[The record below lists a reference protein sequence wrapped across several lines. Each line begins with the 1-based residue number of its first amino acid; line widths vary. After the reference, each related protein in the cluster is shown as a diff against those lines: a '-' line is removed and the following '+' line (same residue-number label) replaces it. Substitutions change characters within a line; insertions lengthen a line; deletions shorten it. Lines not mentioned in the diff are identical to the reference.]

1 MAEAGTTPGGKHV
14 CDDIHHWNTPSEDER
29 AAEFWENVDREI
41 FGPDYKKTLEA
52 HYKWVNEQRDAPF
65 ECTAP
70 RDRDKD
76 TRSQFAIDDDIDIGE
91 LAAQFEAEHTARTS
105 STAPRGNTLLSVKTK
120 LAADA
125 IADFHSIDFHS
136 RSVTKKNSSSSAESS
151 GSSRGK
157 TEETTIKK
165 TKNASKMKSKAQQQ
179 RPQCRSRADS

>member
-41 FGPDYKKTLEA
+41 FGPDYKKILEA
-52 HYKWVNEQRDAPF
+52 HYMWVNEQRDAPF

-76 TRSQFAIDDDIDIGE
+76 TRSQFDIDDDVDIGE
-91 LAAQFEAEHTARTS
+91 LAAQFEAEHAARTS
-105 STAPRGNTLLSVKTK
+105 STAPRGNTPLSIKTK

-125 IADFHSIDFHS
+125 IADFHSRDFHS
-136 RSVTKKNSSSSAESS
+136 RSVTKRNSSSSAESS